1 MTSILTNNSAM
12 VALQT
17 LKSISTNMNAT
28 QAEISTGKSIAS
40 ARDNSAIWAISQVM
54 ESDVAGF
61 SAISESLALGS
72 STVAVARTGAERITD
87 LLNKVKEKVVASQE
101 QNVDRDKI
109 QTDITKLRDQ
119 ISSIVNAAQFNGLNL
134 LKDGGSVDILS
145 SLDRASNGSVTASS
159 ISVLKN
165 DLQNTAQVF
174 GATAVAAAGD
184 LLTNSDATALV
195 NGTNT
200 STDLAFTTGGAAVGA
215 SYGIQIGGAAG
226 NDFGT
231 TAVQFEY
238 VAREGDSELDVSRA
252 LYNNISSYLSQNSVT
267 GVSIAR
273 NATTGTLTI
282 SNEDTTAANTIT
294 VAMAESLDGT
304 AGGGLAALGSMDV
317 TTNAGAAQ
325 ALSDVESLIQT
336 SINAAAE
343 FGSAEGRIDIQT
355 SFVSALSD
363 SMKSGIGALVDANME
378 EASARLQ
385 ALQVQQQLGIQA
397 LSIAN
402 QQPQNILSLF
412 R

>member
-17 LKSISTNMNAT
+17 LKSINANMSAA
-28 QAEISTGKSIAS
+28 QSEISTGKSISS
-40 ARDNSAIWAISQVM
+40 AKDNSAIWAISQVM

-87 LLNKVKEKVVASQE
+87 LLNMVKEKVVASQE
-101 QNVDRDKI
+101 QNVDRDKV
-109 QTDITKLRDQ
+109 QTDIGKLRDQ

-134 LKDGGSVDILS
+134 LKGGGSVDILS
-145 SLDRASNGSVTASS
+145 SLDRAANGSVTASS
-159 ISVLKN
+159 ISIGKN

-174 GATAVAAAGD
+174 GATAVTAAGD
-184 LLTNSDATALV
+184 LITNSDVTALV

-200 STDLAFTTGGAAVGA
+200 STVVSFTSGGAAVGS
-215 SYGIQIGGAAG
+215 SYGVAITGAAA

-231 TAVQFEY
+231 ALVQFDY
-238 VAREGDSELDVSRA
+238 VAREGDTELDVSNAIYRKI
-252 LYNNISSYLSQNSVT
+252 NSYLAENSVT
-267 GVSIAR
+267 GVSVAR
-273 NATTGTLTI
+273 NSTTGALTI
-282 SNEDTTAANTIT
+282 SNDDTTAANTIT
-294 VAMAESLDGT
+294 VAATENLNGT
-304 AGGGLAALGSMDV
+304 AGGGLEALGTMDV
-317 TTNAGAAQ
+317 TTDLGATQ
-325 ALSDVESLIQT
+325 ALADIEDLIQT
-336 SINAAAE
+336 SIRAAAE
-343 FGSAEGRIDIQT
+343 FGSGEGRIDIQT
-355 SFVSALSD
+355 SFVAALSD
-363 SMKSGIGALVDANME
+363 SMKAGIGALVDANME

-402 QQPQNILSLF
+402 QQPQNILALF